1 MSEGNFRHLQ
11 AAADEIRAAADPL
24 SGALKLADIAAKAAT
39 GQLDRQTLLRELIDL
54 FEGSD
59 LAARLH
65 HLPPDVRAL
74 ISAFRAGHTPHL
86 KDFHLPSNPATATVR
101 AALKAAQP
109 CPDIKEGDGS
119 PMKCV
124 PGAQFQNWG
133 RTVENTPA
141 NTYIPRTIT
150 GVCNLV
156 QWAAAHGKR
165 VRAAGYRHTWGELY
179 SQDDQIL
186 VSLLPLDVVEDLPS
200 PEPPIDPSDQLQG
213 IKIVGTVQEGGV
225 RKALCRIGSATT
237 NEQFRRWCLDDQG
250 GAWNWTL
257 PLNVIMVEITFG
269 GSNGPICHG
278 AGIRNRTLS
287 DLVASIEFVNPLGQ
301 VQTVSDPAQLTAA
314 AGCFGLL
321 GIVTAVTLKLDPM
334 SYASMRPSKKRV
346 GLTIP
351 PPAGYAVPAQIDMS
365 GITQQQL
372 AQALQDFE
380 KQCAQCYYAEWFW
393 FPFQTQCWINTWNND
408 GSQSD
413 ATDYPPPLEVFLQ
426 WLEEYLAEC
435 LNNWGPFQSLPDWVQ
450 AGFLGFAAMSQ
461 LPDIAPT
468 DPPIVTYLIDALHF
482 RRGIQN
488 MRVLDMELEIPI
500 PASATDPSKPDWSVC
515 QRAWWDALTVFYSR
529 SDTPMRIALEMRVMG
544 GSNVTMAP
552 QYGNS
557 FGTCSI
563 EVLTNLNTPQDEWL
577 SYMQQITD
585 KWTSYTD
592 SHGAKL
598 NVRPHW
604 AKQWK
609 DLTFFGQPVEQYL
622 ASQAYK
628 DRLPEFGNTLA
639 AIASAGGYTLATLKQ
654 RFSNPLL
661 DTIFQ
666 SIFEAPVARHAAAP
680 ANPK

>member
-1 MSEGNFRHLQ
+1 MPEGNFLHLK

-24 SGALKLADIAAKAAT
+24 SGALKLADIAAKAAA
-39 GQLDRQTLLRELIDL
+39 GQLNRQTLLRELLDL

-59 LAARLH
+59 LAVKLDQF
-65 HLPPDVRAL
+65 PPDVRAL
-74 ISAFRAGHTPHL
+74 IAAFRAGRTPYM
-86 KDFHLPSNPATATVR
+86 KDFRLPSNPAAATVR
-101 AALKAAQP
+101 TALKAAQP
-109 CPDIKEGDGS
+109 CPDIKEGDGT
-119 PMKCV
+119 PIKCV

-133 RTVENTPA
+133 RTVQNTPA
-141 NTYIPRTIT
+141 NTYVPRTIT

-156 QWAAAHGKR
+156 QWAAANGKR
-165 VRAAGYRHTWGELY
+165 VRVSGYRHTWGDMY
-179 SQDDQIL
+179 SQDGEIL
-186 VSLLPLDVVEDLPS
+186 VSLLPLNVVEDLPS
-200 PEPPIDPSDQLQG
+200 PEPPIDPNDQLQG
-213 IKIVGTVQEGGV
+213 IRIVGTIQEGGIQ
-225 RKALCRIGSATT
+225 KALCRIGAATT

-301 VQTVSDPAQLTAA
+301 VQTVDDPAQLAAA

-321 GIVTAVTLKLDPM
+321 GIVTAVTLKLDAM
-334 SYASMRPSKKRV
+334 SYASMRPSKRRV

-351 PPAGYAVPAQIDMS
+351 PPAGYPIPSQIDMS
-365 GITQQQL
+365 GITQEQL

-380 KQCAQCYYAEWFW
+380 KQAEQSYYAEWFW
-393 FPFQTQCWINTWNND
+393 FPFQTECWINTWNND
-408 GSQSD
+408 GSKSR
-413 ATDYPPPLEVFLQ
+413 AEDYPPPLEVFLQ

-435 LNNWGPFQSLPDWVQ
+435 LNNWGPFQALPGWVQ

-468 DPPIVTYLIDALHF
+468 DPPIVTPLIDALHF

-488 MRVLDMELEIPI
+488 MRVWDMELEIPI
-500 PASATDPSKPDWSVC
+500 PPNADGKPDWSVC
-515 QRAWWDALTVFYSR
+515 QRAWWDALTVFYNHSW
-529 SDTPMRIALEMRVMG
+529 DAPMRIALEMRIMG
-544 GSNVTMAP
+544 GSNITMAP
-552 QYGNS
+552 QFGNS
-557 FGTCSI
+557 YGTCSI
-563 EVLTNLNTPQDEWL
+563 EVLTNLNTPPDQWL

-592 SHGAKL
+592 QHGAKL

-609 DLTFFGQPVEQYL
+609 GLTFFGQPVEQYL
-622 ASQAYK
+622 VSQAYR
-628 DRLPEFGNTLA
+628 DRLPEFASALA
-639 AIASAGGYTLATLKQ
+639 AVASAGGYPLATLKQ

-661 DTIFQ
+661 DTTFQ

-680 ANPK
+680 MNSK